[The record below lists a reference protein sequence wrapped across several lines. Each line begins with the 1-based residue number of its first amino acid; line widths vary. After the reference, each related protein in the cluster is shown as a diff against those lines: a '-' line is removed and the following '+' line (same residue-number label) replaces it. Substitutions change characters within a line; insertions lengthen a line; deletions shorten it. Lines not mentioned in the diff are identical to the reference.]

1 MKNKSIICALLVA
14 CGVGVSTTS
23 CEDMLS
29 ADSDRT
35 IHTNAND
42 TLYGY
47 WGIMKAVQNI
57 AERYVILGEARADLT
72 YPTSYAADTISNIAN
87 FKLTNDGD
95 CRYLEVKDYY
105 TVINSCNNYLADVDS
120 LKTNSSGTKVMEKE
134 IAQVLAVRAWT
145 YLQLVN
151 NYGEVPY
158 YTEPITSLGFID
170 EFDFSKAEN
179 KLNRENLIQQLIPAL
194 EPYRNISL
202 PDYGNYNNGAVEIAS
217 TLTMFP
223 MKLVMGDIYLTGAQS
238 QGDYE
243 AAAQNYYDY
252 LKDNGAYL
260 PTAYKCTA
268 SKFAYGTEIDYS
280 NNGWMDMFSSLT
292 SPASKSYTGEAITVI
307 PSSAGKLYG
316 TVLTGITNVFGY
328 STESQMNTNSQ
339 EGNESEATTSASV
352 SVTPRP
358 EYRQLA
364 PSQQYLSLC
373 KAQEY
378 INQKSETDL
387 VEVLEN
393 AGDARQGTLLS
404 LITTGSGSMTTQ
416 YYVSKP
422 CYRLNYSYT
431 FLVIYRKA
439 LVWLRFAEAIN
450 RAGFPSYAFAV
461 LKDGLCREYLPE
473 YSIEKIDT
481 LDNGVI
487 DTTYFYNTINKNC
500 HYIPQVEFDNAKN
513 KTFLNFTSDFTVLN
527 GTEAANI
534 GVHARGCGQVGV
546 ADSLYYTYKNML
558 FKKCEE
564 MGVDTVGLFAQDSLS
579 YRIDAVENLIV
590 DELALET
597 AWEGNRYPDL
607 LRIANHKGDAGVH
620 WFADKIARR
629 GDTRDPNVDYTTTAD
644 YLTIYNKL
652 KEKSNWYLKLPSYK

>member
-72 YPTSYAADTISNIAN
+72 YPTSYAADSISNIAN
-87 FKLTNDGD
+87 FNLTNDGD

-120 LKTNSSGTKVMEKE
+120 LKTNSAGTKVMEKE
-134 IAQVLAVRAWT
+134 VAQVLAVRAWT

-158 YTEPITSLGFID
+158 FTEPITSLGFID
-170 EFDFSKAEN
+170 EFDFNKVQN
-179 KLNRENLIQQLIPAL
+179 KLNRETLIEKLAPALIP
-194 EPYRNISL
+194 YKDISL
-202 PDYGNYNNGAVEIAS
+202 PDYGNYNNGAQDIAS

-223 MKLVMGDIYLTGAQS
+223 VKLVLGDIYLTGALS
-238 QGDYE
+238 QTDYE
-243 AAAQNYYDY
+243 MAAQSYYDY

-260 PTAYKCTA
+260 PTQYTTSA
-268 SKFAYGTEIDYS
+268 SKSSFSGEVFYS
-280 NNGWMDMFSSLT
+280 NNSWTSAFFST
-292 SPASKSYTGEAITVI
+292 SSPVGKNYNGEAITVI

-316 TVLTGITNVFGY
+316 TVLTGVANVFGY
-328 STESQMNTNSQ
+328 RTNSQ
-339 EGNESEATTSASV
+339 MDTDSEEGSESEATTSASV
-352 SVTPRP
+352 SAFPDVT
-358 EYRQLA
+358 YRQLGA
-364 PSQQYLSLC
+364 SSQYISLCADQQY
-373 KAQEY
+373 
-378 INQKSETDL
+378 
-387 VEVLEN
+387 VERERTEDPVKLLEE
-393 AGDARQGTLLS
+393 AGDARQYALDDVMTVTG
-404 LITTGSGSMTTQ
+404 GSGISENKFI
-416 YYVSKP
+416 SKP
-422 CYRLNYSYT
+422 CISGFSYT
-431 FLVIYRKA
+431 FPVIYRKA

-461 LKDGLCREYLPE
+461 LKNGLCREYLPE
-473 YSIEKIDT
+473 YVT
-481 LDNGVI
+481 RT
-487 DTTYFYNTINKNC
+487 DTTETGDTITFDEYYTTNKAC
-500 HYIPQVEFDNAKN
+500 SYIPQSEYDKAQL
-513 KTFLNFTSDFTVLN
+513 KTFLTFSSDFTFLS

-534 GVHARGCGQVGV
+534 GVHARGCGEVGI
-546 ADSLYYTYKNML
+546 ADSTYYTYKNML
-558 FKKCEE
+558 FKKCVE
-564 MGVDTVGLFAQDSLS
+564 MGADTTALTMADS
-579 YRIDAVENLIV
+579 INAVENLIV

-607 LRIANHKGDAGVH
+607 LRVASHKGDAGVQ

-629 GDTRDPNVDYTTTAD
+629 GDTRDPEVDYSTTSEYQTL
-644 YLTIYNKL
+644 YQKLLNK
-652 KEKSNWYLKLPSYK
+652 ENWYLKLPSYK